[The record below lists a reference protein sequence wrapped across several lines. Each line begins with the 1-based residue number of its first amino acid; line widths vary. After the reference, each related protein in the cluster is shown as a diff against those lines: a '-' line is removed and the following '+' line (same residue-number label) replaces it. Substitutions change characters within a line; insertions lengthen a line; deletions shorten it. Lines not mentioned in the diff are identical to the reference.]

1 MGRARYNT
9 HQENDMRLLRLDPA
23 IEKGWYAGPWNSS
36 LPISVGYANTGIDL
50 PHLHRQVTE
59 IYLIA
64 RGTAELNIDSQTLTV
79 SAGDMILIQP
89 GEAHTFLSSSPDYLH
104 FVLHVP
110 GLPEEAARADK
121 VLLFEEGQ

>member
-1 MGRARYNT
+1 
-9 HQENDMRLLRLDPA
+9 MRLLRLDLA
-23 IEKGWYAGPWNSS
+23 TNKGWYTGPWNSD
-36 LPISVGYANTGIDL
+36 LPISIGYANTGIDL
-50 PHLHRQVTE
+50 PHLHRQITE

-64 RGTAELNIDSQTLTV
+64 RGSAQLNVDNQTLTV
-79 SAGDMILIQP
+79 FAGDMILIQP

-121 VLLFEEGQ
+121 VLLMGEGQ

>member
-1 MGRARYNT
+1 
-9 HQENDMRLLRLDPA
+9 MRLLRFDPA
-23 IEKGWYAGPWNSS
+23 IDKGWYAGPWNSS
-36 LPISVGYANTGIDL
+36 LPISIGYANTGIDL
-50 PHLHRQVTE
+50 PHLHRQITE

-64 RGTAELNIDSQTLTV
+64 HGTAELSVDNQTLTV

-89 GEAHTFLSSSPDYLH
+89 GEAHTFLSSSIDYLH

-121 VLLFEEGQ
+121 VFLHDDG